1 MAGSTERGAGASGRE
16 QAGRPS
22 LLRAINDRA
31 ALELLLRHGRLSRG
45 QIGSM
50 TGLSKPTASQL
61 LSRLEAAG
69 LVVGVGTTEGG
80 RGPGAQ
86 LYEINPAAGHV
97 AGLDVTPARIRVAI
111 ADLTGRVVGEHE
123 LPTPRREAADTPGRI
138 RDAVRAAAKPAGLDL
153 ADLAHVVI
161 GIPGAFDPTTEQF
174 RYGRHLAGW
183 HSPGVLDLVREELGL
198 TVDVENDVNLAALA
212 EQRDGSA
219 RDGGDFVLLWVD
231 EGIGCAIVL
240 GGRLHRG
247 STGGAGEVGYMP
259 MPGAP
264 LPHDVSRRNTGG
276 FQQLAGAPA
285 VLSLA
290 RAYGVGSRTA
300 PQAVARAVR
309 ATESRGGAFL
319 DELANRLA
327 VGLAVI
333 VSVLDPGL
341 VVLSGAIPMAG
352 GEALRSRVVD
362 ELHRLAI
369 PRPRVV
375 LGDVPA
381 NPVSTGAVHAALDV
395 ARDVVFTTT

>member
-1 MAGSTERGAGASGRE
+1 MAGSTDRGAGASGRE

-69 LVVGVGTTEGG
+69 LVLGVGTTEGG

-86 LYEINPAAGHV
+86 LYELNPAAGHV
-97 AGLDVTPARIRVAI
+97 AGLDVTPARIKVAI
-111 ADLTGRVVGEHE
+111 ADLTGHVVGEYE
-123 LPTPRREAADTPGRI
+123 LPTSRKEAADTPSRI
-138 RDAVRAAAKPAGLDL
+138 SEAVRAAAAPAGLDI
-153 ADLAHVVI
+153 ADLAHIVI
-161 GIPGAFDPTTEQF
+161 GIPGAFDPTNEQF

-183 HSPGVLDLVREELGL
+183 HSPGVLDKIRAEVGV
-198 TVDVENDVNLAALA
+198 TVDVENDVNLAAIA
-212 EQRDGSA
+212 EQRDGTA

-240 GGRLHRG
+240 GARLHRG

-259 MPGAP
+259 LPGAP
-264 LPHDVSRRNTGG
+264 LPHDVGRRNTGG

-290 RAYGVGSRTA
+290 RAYGVGSRSA
-300 PQAVARAVR
+300 AQAVARAVR
-309 ATESRGGAFL
+309 STDTRGGAFL
-319 DELANRLA
+319 DELAHRLA

-341 VVLSGAIPMAG
+341 VVLSGAIPLAG
-352 GEALRSRVVD
+352 GEALRTRVVED
-362 ELHRLAI
+362 LHRLAI
-369 PRPRVV
+369 ARPRVLLGNVPDDPV
-375 LGDVPA
+375 LA
-381 NPVSTGAVHAALDV
+381 GAVHAALDV
-395 ARDVVFTTT
+395 ARDVVFTTA